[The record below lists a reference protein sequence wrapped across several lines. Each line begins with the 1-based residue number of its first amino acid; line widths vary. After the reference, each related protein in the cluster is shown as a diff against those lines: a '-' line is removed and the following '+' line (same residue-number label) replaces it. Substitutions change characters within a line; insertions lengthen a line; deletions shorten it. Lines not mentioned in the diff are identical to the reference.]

1 MAENKHIA
9 GKEKTAV
16 AVAYNPGE
24 VAPKILA
31 VGKGEVAERIIETA
45 KENDVPFYQDNK
57 LAETLSRLQI
67 GDTIPPELYE
77 VVAERENSK
86 NPAYCR
92 QMTDAV
98 MVTEGTGRTR
108 TAERGDGSDER
119 QGERIPDEQAADGN
133 SV

>member
-31 VGKGEVAERIIETA
+31 VGKGEVAERIIEMA

-77 VVAERENSK
+77 VVAEILVFVDDIDRMKGKLKES
-86 NPAYCR
+86 
-92 QMTDAV
+92 
-98 MVTEGTGRTR
+98 GLL
-108 TAERGDGSDER
+108 
-119 QGERIPDEQAADGN
+119 
-133 SV
+133 